1 MATAY
6 RLVKTKFASTAYSGE
21 GARLYGGRWNSPGT
35 AVVYLAGSVSLA
47 MLEVLVHTEDA
58 ALLESYSIG
67 EVTYDDTK
75 ATSSRS
81 TLVTTLEAKDLPST
95 WKDIPASHETQA
107 IGDAWMAAGK
117 TVLLKVPSVVA
128 PGEFNLLMNP
138 AHPDLARLTIGLLA
152 PFRFD
157 SRLIGTKPPRR
168 RK

>member
-6 RLVKTKFASTAYSGE
+6 RLIKTKFAATAYSGE
-21 GARLYGGRWNSPGT
+21 GARLYGGRWNCPGT

-58 ALLESYSIG
+58 TLLESYSIG

-75 ATSSRS
+75 ATASRPS
-81 TLVTTLEAKDLPST
+81 LVTTFAAKDLPST

-107 IGDAWMAAGK
+107 IGDEWIAAGK

-128 PGEFNLLMNP
+128 PGEFNLLLNP
-138 AHPDLARLTIGLLA
+138 AHRDLAKLMIGPLA

-157 SRLIGTKPPRR
+157 ARLIGTKPPRK

>member
-6 RLVKTKFASTAYSGE
+6 RLVKTKFAATAYSGE

-58 ALLESYSIG
+58 ALLGAYSIG
-67 EVTYDDTK
+67 EVTYDDSK
-75 ATSSRS
+75 VATSRGS
-81 TLVTTLEAKDLPST
+81 LVTTLAAKDLPST
-95 WKDIPASHETQA
+95 WRDLPASPDTQA
-107 IGDAWMAAGK
+107 IGDAWIAAGK

-128 PGEFNLLMNP
+128 PGEFNLLLNP
-138 AHPDLARLTIGLLA
+138 THPDLSKLVMGPLA

-157 SRLIGTKPPRR
+157 TRLLRVKPPRK

>member
-6 RLVKTKFASTAYSGE
+6 RLVKTKFAATAYSGD

-35 AVVYLAGSVSLA
+35 AEVYLAGSVSLA

-58 ALLESYSIG
+58 TLLESYSIG

-75 ATSSRS
+75 ATASRPA
-81 TLVTTLEAKDLPST
+81 LVTTFAAKDLPSS
-95 WKDIPASHETQA
+95 WKDIPAGADTQA
-107 IGDAWMAAGK
+107 IGDAWIAAGK
-117 TVLLKVPSVVA
+117 TVLLKVPSVIA
-128 PGEFNLLMNP
+128 PGEFNLLLNP
-138 AHPDLARLTIGLLA
+138 AHPDLARLTIGPLA

-157 SRLIGTKPPRR
+157 ARLVGTKPSRT